1 MRLKISLEALSDLEK
16 IWIYTFETW
25 SAEQADRYF
34 HLIMHEINYLVEKP
48 ESGRYYGHVRKDY
61 FCSKVK
67 FHLVFYK
74 VNRKQGTLEV
84 IRILHQQMDLESRLN
99 D

>member
-1 MRLKISLEALSDLEK
+1 MKLKISKEALSDLEK
-16 IWIYTFETW
+16 IWVYTLETW
-25 SAEQADRYF
+25 SVSQADRYF
-34 HLIMHEINYLVEKP
+34 HLIMNEINYLTEKP
-48 ESGRYYGHVRKDY
+48 ESGKDYSHIKKDY

-67 FHLVFYK
+67 SHLIFYK
-74 VNRKQGTLEV
+74 GNRKQHVLEI